1 MPPMQRVRV
10 TLKGKVVDE
19 RDVDRPLTIGRK
31 APSDIVVAD
40 DIDVSK
46 RHLRVTPD
54 GDRVLVAD
62 LGSTNGS
69 AIDGGAKLA
78 PNTDTPLA
86 PGQKLVIG
94 ASVVEIVQGSIP
106 EVKPESSVF
115 ASTEKTVR
123 IGDGAMQGVLVNV
136 ARFKAA
142 QPKLVIAAE
151 HDRRVVAID
160 EMDVVVGRD
169 AQQSKI
175 VIQHQS
181 VSSKHAKIRFENGR
195 FFVEDLKSVNGTFV
209 DGNPVAAMATPLSPD
224 QAITFGTVDC
234 LFVQRVAEAGGAG
247 GVQQDPHAQALCD
260 HTVRL
265 GKATQQQAK
274 EVLAEHRK
282 SGTSLGQLFVER
294 GILGPKEW
302 SEIYRQRQI
311 IGPMAELAA
320 KGGASLSKIVGI
332 VVVIVGIAVL
342 VTVLL
347 LKK

>member
-1 MPPMQRVRV
+1 MQRVRV
-10 TLKGKVVDE
+10 TLNGKIVDE

-31 APSDIVVAD
+31 APADIVVAD

-46 RHLRVTPD
+46 KHLQVTPD

-69 AIDGGAKLA
+69 SIDGGAKLV
-78 PNTDTPLA
+78 PNTPTPLA
-86 PGQKLVIG
+86 PGQRLVIG

-106 EVKPESSVF
+106 EVKPESSAVF
-115 ASTEKTVR
+115 ATTEKTVR
-123 IGDGAMQGVLVNV
+123 IGDGAIQGVLVNV

-142 QPKLVIAAE
+142 QAKLVIAAE
-151 HDRRVVAID
+151 HDRRVLAIE

-169 AQQSKI
+169 AHQSKI

-181 VSSKHAKIRFENGR
+181 VSARHAQLRFENGR

-209 DGNPVAAMATPLSPD
+209 DGVPVAVATPLSPE

-234 LFVQRVAEAGGAG
+234 LFVQRAAEAGAATG
-247 GVQQDPHAQALCD
+247 GVSQDPHAQALCD

-302 SEIYRQRQI
+302 SEIYKQRQI
-311 IGPMAELAA
+311 IGGMAELAA
-320 KGGASLSKIVGI
+320 KGGASTSKMVGI

-342 VTVLL
+342 ITVLL